1 MSEEIHKEES
11 TRADAQQQ
19 QVDDVMLSI
28 WRMLYRE
35 NYEKDKNKKK

>member
-1 MSEEIHKEES
+1 MSEEIHKEEP

-35 NYEKDKNKKK
+35 HYEDEGEER